1 MRSGVPTVLGLC
13 WAALT
18 LEGYDIVVYGAA
30 VPYLL
35 RFEPWGLGQAE
46 VGLLGSV
53 ALLGMLVGALLAGIP
68 ADRWG
73 RRPTLIAGVV
83 VVGVGML
90 VCAVAP
96 TPVVFAMGRLLV
108 GLGAGAMLP
117 AASALVA
124 EVAPPER
131 RNLYQGLVF
140 GGIGAGGLLSAL
152 AALALAESGGFR
164 ILFLV
169 GAVPP
174 ILLIPAMVRWLPE
187 PTEFSR
193 SAAAPVRETSWRRLL
208 GRGFIVRTGLF
219 WATTFLSLLVLF
231 GAYTW
236 LPVLMIRAGYSLG
249 TSLVFLMVLNIG
261 VMIGSV
267 AAPWAADRRGARTMI
282 LAAFGTGAVGF
293 TLLAMHPPGIAA
305 YVLVAV
311 IGAGTVNAQFLLN
324 ALIAASH
331 PTELRATAL
340 GAALGLGR
348 LGGVVGPL
356 YGSQLITEGVAVTV
370 GFYGFALPAAM
381 AGALSLAL
389 PKAGRELP

>member
-1 MRSGVPTVLGLC
+1 MPTVLGLC